1 MARILVKMAK
11 IRISV
16 FRLIVFLEK
25 RNHIPITA
33 NIIKT
38 DKNVNDNERLVVVCS
53 ATESVKL
60 SWSVKNGFTALRY
73 LNEGNPIIP
82 ELKIPTPDAMNE
94 IRRIIQLRIFVRSL
108 LNFITITESIMKTVG
123 RRIANPA
130 YPIMNV
136 EVLSNNKENS
146 ITEIENTGAAHI
158 MKLSLFLING
168 NEK

>member
-1 MARILVKMAK
+1 MAIILMKIAK
-11 IRISV
+11 ILISV
-16 FRLIVFLEK
+16 FRLIVFREK
-25 RNHIPITA
+25 RNQIPITA

-38 DKNVNDNERLVVVCS
+38 DKNENDKDKLVVVCS

-60 SWSVKNGFTALRY
+60 SWEVRNGFTALRY
-73 LNEGNPIIP
+73 LNDGSPTILEF
-82 ELKIPTPDAMNE
+82 KIPIPDAINAISTMAE
-94 IRRIIQLRIFVRSL
+94 LRIFARSL
-108 LNFITITESIMKTVG
+108 LNFITIPEIIMKTVG

>member
-1 MARILVKMAK
+1 MAK
-11 IRISV
+11 ILMSV
-16 FRLIVFLEK
+16 FRLIVFFEK

-38 DKNVNDNERLVVVCS
+38 DKSENDNVKLVVVCS

-60 SWSVKNGFTALRY
+60 SWAIKKGFTALRY
-73 LNEGNPIIP
+73 LNDGNPIKL
-82 ELKIPTPDAMNE
+82 EFKIPIPDATNV
-94 IRRIIQLRIFVRSL
+94 INTIQELRIFVRSL
-108 LNFITITESIMKTVG
+108 LNFITIPEIIMKIVG

-136 EVLSNNKENS
+136 EVLSNIRENN
-146 ITEIENTGAAHI
+146 INDIEKAGAAHI